1 MCAVCVFSVCAAFS
15 RAAVSEVIICASG
28 SVVLTDGTICV
39 AAGSWLEEVTADAVT
54 SGWMVE
60 RSTSSS
66 SVTTALAIGSAAIGS
81 DAGTC
86 SGAVLDA
93 GAAVSGRIFSCA
105 GCSEAD
111 GCTTVGVSAGADG
124 CSGWFWSG
132 RFFRN
137 FRCRWLFRKRWLR
150 VSCRCFRDCGTV
162 NKRSH
167 RRRRIRNHNGT
178 AIGNGLSINIEGNL
192 IHIQCVARFR
202 NHRYGE
208 RSVYFL
214 DRFAVLIQDIGTIIG
229 KI

>member
-1 MCAVCVFSVCAAFS
+1 MCAVCVFSACAAFS

-28 SVVLTDGTICV
+28 SVVLADGTICV

-124 CSGWFWSG
+124 CSGTDGSGAAGSSGTSGADGSSG
-132 RFFRN
+132 RDGSGSVAG
-137 FRCRWLFRKRWLR
+137 
-150 VSCRCFRDCGTV
+150 VSG
-162 NKRSH
+162 
-167 RRRRIRNHNGT
+167 I
-178 AIGNGLSINIEGNL
+178 
-192 IHIQCVARFR
+192 
-202 NHRYGE
+202 
-208 RSVYFL
+208 
-214 DRFAVLIQDIGTIIG
+214 AVQ
-229 KI
+229 

>member
-93 GAAVSGRIFSCA
+93 GAEYFPVPAVPKQMAVPRLGFLPVRMAVPERMVLERPVLPELPVQMALLEEMAPGQLPVFP
-105 GCSEAD
+105 G
-111 GCTTVGVSAGADG
+111 
-124 CSGWFWSG
+124 
-132 RFFRN
+132 
-137 FRCRWLFRKRWLR
+137 LR
-150 VSCRCFRDCGTV
+150 YSKQEKSSPPK
-162 NKRSH
+162 NP
-167 RRRRIRNHNGT
+167 
-178 AIGNGLSINIEGNL
+178 
-192 IHIQCVARFR
+192 
-202 NHRYGE
+202 
-208 RSVYFL
+208 
-214 DRFAVLIQDIGTIIG
+214 
-229 KI
+229 

>member
-1 MCAVCVFSVCAAFS
+1 MCAGCVFLVCAAFS
-15 RAAVSEVIICASG
+15 RAAVSEVIFCASG

-111 GCTTVGVSAGADG
+111 GCTTVEVSASTNSTYGKKDSKAA
-124 CSGWFWSG
+124 CSSSGLWFS
-132 RFFRN
+132 N
-137 FRCRWLFRKRWLR
+137 QEK
-150 VSCRCFRDCGTV
+150 SSQPK
-162 NKRSH
+162 NP
-167 RRRRIRNHNGT
+167 
-178 AIGNGLSINIEGNL
+178 
-192 IHIQCVARFR
+192 
-202 NHRYGE
+202 
-208 RSVYFL
+208 
-214 DRFAVLIQDIGTIIG
+214 
-229 KI
+229 

>member
-1 MCAVCVFSVCAAFS
+1 MCAVCVFSACAAFS
-15 RAAVSEVIICASG
+15 RVAVSEVRICASG
-28 SVVLTDGTICV
+28 SVVLPDGTICV

-124 CSGWFWSG
+124 CSGTDGSERPVLPELPVQMVLLEEMAPGQLPVFPG
-132 RFFRN
+132 
-137 FRCRWLFRKRWLR
+137 LR
-150 VSCRCFRDCGTV
+150 YSKQEKSSLPK
-162 NKRSH
+162 NP
-167 RRRRIRNHNGT
+167 
-178 AIGNGLSINIEGNL
+178 
-192 IHIQCVARFR
+192 
-202 NHRYGE
+202 
-208 RSVYFL
+208 
-214 DRFAVLIQDIGTIIG
+214 
-229 KI
+229 